1 MPLDF
6 PSSPSNGQVYDQW
19 QWDGSKWVAIVGA
32 LPAGPTG
39 PIGPAGP
46 GVAAGGTTGQ
56 ALTKINATD
65 FNTQWTGPYLTGNQ
79 NITLSGDVSGS
90 GTTAITTTLAT
101 VPVAKGGTGSTTAPN
116 ALTALGAYPAA
127 GGTLSGDATVSH
139 AGASKITVAST
150 GAAAASLHLTNTG
163 NPTGTDLLVNAAAGA
178 SLYVRDNALFEI
190 GTNNLSR
197 LTVGANG
204 GLSVGGATDLGP
216 GTGNFVGEVRSA
228 FHTVNATAGQTLAL
242 NAAPGN
248 NCTVGMTQTGAAHTW
263 YLSADGVTPVFR
275 ILDNAT
281 NRLQISG
288 DGSCYNTSGTWAPI
302 ASSITMKEN
311 VNDYTSGLTEICG
324 LRPVTFSWRV
334 STFGPAI
341 NYGLIAEEVELVM
354 PELVGNSPI
363 DAGDGTVKTVDYGR
377 IIFGVIN
384 ALREISERLTAIEA
398 RLPPAV
404 QGS

>member
-6 PSSPSNGQVYDQW
+6 PSSPTNGQVYDQW

-288 DGSCYNTSGTWAPI
+288 DGSCYNTS
-302 ASSITMKEN
+302 
-311 VNDYTSGLTEICG
+311 EI
-324 LRPVTFSWRV
+324 
-334 STFGPAI
+334 
-341 NYGLIAEEVELVM
+341 
-354 PELVGNSPI
+354 
-363 DAGDGTVKTVDYGR
+363 GR
-377 IIFGVIN
+377 AHV
-384 ALREISERLTAIEA
+384 
-398 RLPPAV
+398 
-404 QGS
+404 